1 MKRQKKVDQRKKPE
15 TSQITG
21 NSAQRAYKSQRKRN
35 GKMYTAAGGL
45 KNKSSGSPYTNNV
58 KPFGTDALRFE
69 EVLEVDPEG
78 FSINDQL
85 EPQVWF
91 KDRLRA
97 PVKKRLMAIAED
109 FVEGL
114 PFPATIQDVR
124 FTGSLANYNWSKYS
138 DIDLH
143 IVIDFTELDYN
154 RALVKEMFDAKRLRW
169 NELHDIKI
177 KDYDVEIY
185 VEDTNEEH
193 SSSGIYSILSDEW
206 IQHPEQIDRSID
218 LETAKKKASDIEQ
231 QIASIDRLYDAGE
244 FEKVMRHVDRI
255 KKKIRTMRQAGL
267 DTEAME
273 FSPENIA
280 FKLLRRND
288 LLDTL
293 TKLKYKAYDQSMT
306 LDD

>member
-1 MKRQKKVDQRKKPE
+1 MNRKRRPDTRKQPEPTPFKSKAQK
-15 TSQITG
+15 
-21 NSAQRAYKSQRKRN
+21 AYKSMRRKN
-35 GKMYTAAGGL
+35 DIYSTTGGHKNL
-45 KNKSSGSPYTNNV
+45 KSGAPYNNST
-58 KPFGTDALRFE
+58 KRAGTDRLRF

-78 FSINDQL
+78 FPINDEL
-85 EPQVWF
+85 EPRIW
-91 KDRLRA
+91 KGEELR
-97 PVKKRLMAIAED
+97 PFISKKLIEIAND
-109 FVEGL
+109 FIDGL
-114 PFPATIQDVR
+114 PFNVTIQDVR

-143 IVIDFTELDYN
+143 IVVDFEELDDN
-154 RALVKEMFDAKRLRW
+154 KALVKEMFDAKRLRW
-169 NELHDIKI
+169 NENHNITIKG
-177 KDYDVEIY
+177 YEVELY
-185 VEDTNEEH
+185 VEDEGEEH
-193 SSSGIYSILSDEW
+193 SSSGIYSVMDEEW
-206 IQHPEQIDRSID
+206 IDKPERTDTTIDI
-218 LETAKKKASDIEQ
+218 ETAKKKASDIEQ
-231 QIASIDRLYDAGE
+231 QIASISVMFDQGQ
-244 FEKVMRHVDRI
+244 FEKVMRHVDRL

>member
-1 MKRQKKVDQRKKPE
+1 MKRQKKVDRRKKPE

-91 KDRLRA
+91 RDRLRA

-143 IVIDFTELDYN
+143 IVIDFTELDDN

>member
-1 MKRQKKVDQRKKPE
+1 MKRQKKVDQRKRPE
-15 TSQITG
+15 PSQITG
-21 NSAQRAYKSQRKRN
+21 NSAQSAYKSQRKRN

-97 PVKKRLMAIAED
+97 PIKKKLIAIAED
-109 FVEGL
+109 FVGGL
-114 PFPATIQDVR
+114 PFPATILDVR
-124 FTGSLANYNWSKYS
+124 LTGSLANYNWSKYS

-143 IVIDFTELDYN
+143 IVIDFAELDDN

-185 VEDTNEEH
+185 VEDINEEH
-193 SSSGIYSILSDEW
+193 SSSGIYSIMNDEW
-206 IQHPEQIDRSID
+206 VRHPEQIDRSID

-306 LDD
+306 LND

>member
-1 MKRQKKVDQRKKPE
+1 MNRQRKPDSRKRKEP
-15 TSQITG
+15 SQITG
-21 NSAQRAYKSQRKRN
+21 NAAQRRYKAQRRKNDIYSTMSGHKNLKTGAPYNLKTKR
-35 GKMYTAAGGL
+35 A
-45 KNKSSGSPYTNNV
+45 
-58 KPFGTDALRFE
+58 GTDRLRF

-78 FSINDQL
+78 FPINDEL
-85 EPQVWF
+85 EPRIW
-91 KDRLRA
+91 KGEELR
-97 PVKKRLMAIAED
+97 PFISKKLIEIAND
-109 FVEGL
+109 FIDGL
-114 PFPATIQDVR
+114 PFPVTIKDVR

-143 IVIDFTELDYN
+143 IVVDFTELDEN
-154 RALVKEMFDAKRLRW
+154 KDLVKEMFDAKRLRW
-169 NELHDIKI
+169 NEKHNITIKG
-177 KDYDVEIY
+177 YEVELY
-185 VEDTNEEH
+185 VEDEGEEH
-193 SSSGIYSILSDEW
+193 SSSGIYSVTDEEW
-206 IQHPEQIDRSID
+206 IDKPERTDTTIDI
-218 LETAKKKASDIEQ
+218 ETAKKKASDIEQ
-231 QIASIDRLYDAGE
+231 QIASISVMFDQGQ
-244 FEKVMRHVDRI
+244 FEKVMRHVDRL

>member
-1 MKRQKKVDQRKKPE
+1 MSQRKPDKRKQPE
-15 TSQITG
+15 PSQIMG
-21 NSAQRAYKSQRKRN
+21 NAAQRGLKNQRKRN
-35 GKMYTAAGGL
+35 GKMYTSTAGIKGQIA
-45 KNKSSGSPYTNNV
+45 SDPYKGKV
-58 KPFGTDALRFE
+58 SFGTDKYRFE

-78 FSINDQL
+78 FQINDQL
-85 EPQVWF
+85 EPRLW
-91 KDRLRA
+91 KDENLR
-97 PVKKRLMAIAED
+97 PFISKKLMEIAND
-109 FVEGL
+109 FIDGL
-114 PFPATIQDVR
+114 PFNVTIQDVR

-143 IVIDFTELDYN
+143 IVVDFEELDDN
-154 RALVKEMFDAKRLRW
+154 KELVKEMFDAKRLRW
-169 NELHDIKI
+169 NEHHDIKI
-177 KDYDVEIY
+177 KGYEVELY
-185 VEDTNEEH
+185 VEDIGEEH
-193 SSSGIYSILSDEW
+193 SSSGVYSVMEGEW
-206 IQHPEQIDRSID
+206 VNKPERMDTSID

-231 QIASIDRLYDAGE
+231 QIASIDAMFDRGQ
-244 FEKVMRHVDRI
+244 FEKVIRHVDRL

>member
-1 MKRQKKVDQRKKPE
+1 MNRQRKPDIRKQPE
-15 TSQITG
+15 TTPFKSKAQKAYK
-21 NSAQRAYKSQRKRN
+21 AQRRKN
-35 GKMYTAAGGL
+35 DIYSTAGGHKNLNSGAPYNL
-45 KNKSSGSPYTNNV
+45 KTKRA
-58 KPFGTDALRFE
+58 GTDRLRF

-78 FSINDQL
+78 FPINDEL
-85 EPQVWF
+85 EPHIW
-91 KDRLRA
+91 KGEELR
-97 PVKKRLMAIAED
+97 PFISKKLMEIAND
-109 FVEGL
+109 FIDGL
-114 PFPATIQDVR
+114 PFAVAIKDVR

-143 IVIDFTELDYN
+143 IVVDFTELDEN
-154 RALVKEMFDAKRLRW
+154 KDLVKEMFDAKRLRW
-169 NELHDIKI
+169 NENHNIIIKG
-177 KDYDVEIY
+177 YEVELY
-185 VEDTNEEH
+185 VEDEAEEH
-193 SSSGIYSILSDEW
+193 SSSGIYSVMNVEW
-206 IQHPEQIDRSID
+206 LDKPERTDTKIDID
-218 LETAKKKASDIEQ
+218 TAKKKASDIEQ
-231 QIASIDRLYDAGE
+231 QIASISVMFDQGQ
-244 FEKVMRHVDRI
+244 FEKVMRHVDRL

>member
-1 MKRQKKVDQRKKPE
+1 MNRQRKPDTRKQPE
-15 TSQITG
+15 TTPFKSK
-21 NSAQRAYKSQRKRN
+21 AQKAYKTQRRKNDIYSTMSGHKNLKTGAPYNLKTKR
-35 GKMYTAAGGL
+35 A
-45 KNKSSGSPYTNNV
+45 
-58 KPFGTDALRFE
+58 GTDRLRF

-78 FSINDQL
+78 FPINDEL
-85 EPQVWF
+85 EPRIW
-91 KDRLRA
+91 KGEELR
-97 PVKKRLMAIAED
+97 PFISKKLMEIAND
-109 FVEGL
+109 FIDGL
-114 PFPATIQDVR
+114 PFPVTIQDVR

-143 IVIDFTELDYN
+143 IVVDFTELDEN
-154 RALVKEMFDAKRLRW
+154 KDLVKEMFDAKRLRW
-169 NELHDIKI
+169 NENHNITIKG
-177 KDYDVEIY
+177 YEVELY
-185 VEDTNEEH
+185 VEDEGEEH
-193 SSSGIYSILSDEW
+193 SSSGIYSVMDEEW
-206 IQHPEQIDRSID
+206 IDKPERTDTTIDI
-218 LETAKKKASDIEQ
+218 ETAKKKASDIEQ
-231 QIASIDRLYDAGE
+231 QIASISVMFDQGQ
-244 FEKVMRHVDRI
+244 FEKVMRHVDRL